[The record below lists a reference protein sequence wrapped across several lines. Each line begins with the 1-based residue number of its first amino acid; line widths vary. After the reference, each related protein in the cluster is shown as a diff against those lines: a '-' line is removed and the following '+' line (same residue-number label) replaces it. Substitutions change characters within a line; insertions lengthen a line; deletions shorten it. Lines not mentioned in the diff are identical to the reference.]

1 MAKLKTKEDTIA
13 FLAEKGQTIDP
24 RLERVFDIPQHEQR
38 SDEWYKLRE
47 QRLTASDVATAIGM
61 NPYSSRHD
69 LIYRKSGGPN
79 TFKGNEATKY
89 GQKWEDHAIS
99 RYEEKTGKKVIEFG
113 LIPHPTIEMLGG
125 SPDGVCTDCTVIE
138 VKCPLKR
145 EIIPGEIPSYYF
157 PQVQIV
163 MECLNMEETDFIQ
176 YKPPDEKGEEILEIL
191 NIKRDREWFARYFPV
206 MRLFWDE
213 VLHYREIGLQYNPVH
228 IKKEADNKK
237 KEEKKTQK
245 IEPEFNKF
253 MFSKK

>member
-1 MAKLKTKEDTIA
+1 MSKLRTKEDTVA
-13 FLAEKGQTIDP
+13 FLAKQDQTIDP
-24 RLERVFDIPQHEQR
+24 RLERLFDLPQHEQR

-61 NPYSSRHD
+61 NPYSSRAD
-69 LIYRKSGGPN
+69 LVYKKSGGPN

-89 GQKWEDHAIS
+89 GQKWEDHAIA

-145 EIIPGEIPSYYF
+145 EIIPGEIPSYYL

-163 MECLNMEETDFIQ
+163 MECLNMEATDFIQ
-176 YKPPDEKGEEILEIL
+176 YKPPLNGDEILEIL
-191 NIKRDREWFARYFPV
+191 HIKRDREWFARYFPV
-206 MRLFWDE
+206 MRLFWSE
-213 VLHYREIGLQYNPVH
+213 VLHYREIGLEHNPVH
-228 IKKEADNKK
+228 IKKEADKKK

-245 IEPEFNKF
+245 VEPDFNKF

>member
-1 MAKLKTKEDTIA
+1 MAKLKTKEDVIQY
-13 FLAEKGQTIDP
+13 LSGNIDP
-24 RLERVFDIPQHEQR
+24 RLERLFNIPQHEQR

-61 NPYSSRHD
+61 NPYSSRAD
-69 LIYRKSGGPN
+69 LVYKKSGGPN

-99 RYEEKTGKKVIEFG
+99 RYEEKTGKKVIDFG
-113 LIPHPTIEMLGG
+113 LISHPTIDMLGG

-145 EIIPGEIPSYYF
+145 EIIPGEIPGYYF
-157 PQVQIV
+157 PQVQVV

-176 YKPPDEKGEEILEIL
+176 YKPPGDGPEILEIL
-191 NIKRDREWFARYFPV
+191 NIKRDREWFSRYFPV

-213 VLHYREIGLQYNPVH
+213 VTHYRNIGLEYNPLH
-228 IKKEADNKK
+228 IKKEMDKKK
-237 KEEKKTQK
+237 KEEKKTK
-245 IEPEFNKF
+245 KLEPDFNKF
-253 MFSKK
+253 MFSKS